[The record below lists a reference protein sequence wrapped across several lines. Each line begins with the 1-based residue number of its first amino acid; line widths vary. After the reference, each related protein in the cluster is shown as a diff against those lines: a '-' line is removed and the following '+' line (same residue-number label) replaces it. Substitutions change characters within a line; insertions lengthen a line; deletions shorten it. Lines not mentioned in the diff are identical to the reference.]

1 MISAWW
7 LLGALLGAFVVGA
20 FFGIL
25 LIAIVVG
32 KKDE

>member
-7 LLGALLGAFVVGA
+7 LLGAFVVGA

-32 KKDE
+32 RKDE

>member
-1 MISAWW
+1 MW
-7 LLGALLGAFVVGA
+7 LMWAVLGLIGANIA

-32 KKDE
+32 KNDE